1 MRRCTRNYLEG
12 ILKLYP
18 EYVAMIQYR
27 EQMLL
32 HPNEIY
38 IDQNTG
44 GGRSSFVSRQTE
56 AKAMMLMND
65 EELDAIKYH
74 RSVIKS
80 VLDNTDDIT
89 VGIVEAH
96 YFNGIAI
103 EIIAQELETTQD
115 LCNKLRRRFLDSLAS
130 EFRLIK

>member
-32 HPNEIY
+32 HPDEVY
-38 IDQNTG
+38 IDQNIG
-44 GGRSSFVSRQTE
+44 GGRSSFVSRPTE
-56 AKAMMLMND
+56 AKAMILMND

-96 YFNGIAI
+96 YFNGTAI
-103 EIIAQELETTQD
+103 EIIAQELKTTPD

>member
-1 MRRCTRNYLEG
+1 MRKCTKNYLEG
-12 ILKLYP
+12 NLKLYP
-18 EYVAMIQYR
+18 KYDEMIR
-27 EQMLL
+27 EKEQALL
-32 HPNEIY
+32 NPDEVY
-38 IDQNTG
+38 IDQNIG

-56 AKAMMLMND
+56 TKAMILMND

-103 EIIAQELETTQD
+103 EIIAQELKTTQD
-115 LCNKLRRRFLDSLAS
+115 LCNKLRRWFLDSLAS

>member
-1 MRRCTRNYLEG
+1 MRRCTKNYLEG
-12 ILKLYP
+12 NLKLYP
-18 EYVAMIQYR
+18 KYDEMIR
-27 EQMLL
+27 EKEQALL
-32 HPNEIY
+32 NPDEVC
-38 IDQNTG
+38 IDQNIG

-56 AKAMMLMND
+56 AKAMILMND

-96 YFNGIAI
+96 YFNGTTI
-103 EIIAQELETTQD
+103 EIIAQELKTTTD

>member
-32 HPNEIY
+32 HPNEVY
-38 IDQNTG
+38 IDQNIG

-56 AKAMMLMND
+56 AKAMILMND

-103 EIIAQELETTQD
+103 EIIAQELKTTQD

>member
-32 HPNEIY
+32 HPDEVY
-38 IDQNTG
+38 IDQNIG

-56 AKAMMLMND
+56 AKAMILMND

-96 YFNGIAI
+96 YFNGTAI
-103 EIIAQELETTQD
+103 EIIAQELKTTTD

>member
-1 MRRCTRNYLEG
+1 
-12 ILKLYP
+12 
-18 EYVAMIQYR
+18 MI
-27 EQMLL
+27 
-32 HPNEIY
+32 
-38 IDQNTG
+38 
-44 GGRSSFVSRQTE
+44 
-56 AKAMMLMND
+56 LMND

-103 EIIAQELETTQD
+103 EIIAQELKTTQD

>member
-1 MRRCTRNYLEG
+1 MRRCTKNYLEVN
-12 ILKLYP
+12 LKLYP
-18 EYVAMIQYR
+18 KYDEMIR
-27 EQMLL
+27 EKEQALL
-32 HPNEIY
+32 NPDEVY
-38 IDQNTG
+38 IDQNIG

-56 AKAMMLMND
+56 AKAMILMND

-103 EIIAQELETTQD
+103 EIIA
-115 LCNKLRRRFLDSLAS
+115 
-130 EFRLIK
+130 

>member
-38 IDQNTG
+38 IDQNTDG
-44 GGRSSFVSRQTE
+44 GFP
-56 AKAMMLMND
+56 
-65 EELDAIKYH
+65 
-74 RSVIKS
+74 
-80 VLDNTDDIT
+80 
-89 VGIVEAH
+89 
-96 YFNGIAI
+96 
-103 EIIAQELETTQD
+103 D
-115 LCNKLRRRFLDSLAS
+115 LCSIR
-130 EFRLIK
+130 